1 MKWGGMLVV
10 LFRGVNF
17 RFWTHLGCSGQ
28 NTIIFSRKGLVQGC
42 TRKKLK
48 KIYLICIFLMHFI
61 YSSDIIRVF
70 SFVCVLTWS
79 LLGVKKSLGH
89 AQIGI
94 LQWFNSKF
102 TMSNPTPFICRVS
115 PPPSRVIS
123 LPKVLGTGGTLSENA
138 RDACHLALGQKL
150 QIFVSPGVFRMESQ
164 YFYRNILKKTQ
175 VCTLQCGLSHARI
188 SLLLIEV

>member
-28 NTIIFSRKGLVQGC
+28 NAIIFSRKGLVQGC

-61 YSSDIIRVF
+61 YSSDIIQVF

-94 LQWFNSKF
+94 LQGFNSKF
-102 TMSNPTPFICRVS
+102 TTSTPTPVICRV

-138 RDACHLALGQKL
+138 RDACHLALGQKQRFSSHL
-150 QIFVSPGVFRMESQ
+150 GCLGWKANIFTE
-164 YFYRNILKKTQ
+164 
-175 VCTLQCGLSHARI
+175 I
-188 SLLLIEV
+188 S